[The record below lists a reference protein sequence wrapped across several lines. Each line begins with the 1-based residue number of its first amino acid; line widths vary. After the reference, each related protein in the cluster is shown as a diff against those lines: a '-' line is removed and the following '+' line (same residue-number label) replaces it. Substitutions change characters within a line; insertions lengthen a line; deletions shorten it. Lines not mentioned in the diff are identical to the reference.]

1 MKLKSL
7 TKNKLTS
14 HYPAGLVLLAP
25 RFLVLTKFTGLALEP
40 TSSISKSPTLL
51 PMTS

>member
-14 HYPAGLVLLAP
+14 HYSAGLVLLLS
-25 RFLVLTKFTGLALEP
+25 RFLVLIKFTGLALDP
-40 TSSISKSPTLL
+40 TSSMS
-51 PMTS
+51 